1 VRLLCPGSDLLVSQT
16 RRGHHLLIE
25 NAVTG
30 SGLYFSDL
38 SHELAIGSRYLGLE
52 LLLELLRMCSA
63 LMLPHACK
71 CGERRIAP
79 LTPSGVSRAALSLLC
94 LARDSF
100 KA

>member
-1 VRLLCPGSDLLVSQT
+1 VKLFCPGSDLLVSQT

-25 NAVTG
+25 DAVTG

-63 LMLPHACK
+63 LMPAARLQIWQTPHRTIDTEWC
-71 CGERRIAP
+71 
-79 LTPSGVSRAALSLLC
+79 LSSRTLLC
-94 LARDSF
+94 LARDAF